1 MFSLIRKMCQWVLSF
16 DAEHEKLLDI
26 EERLTTLENISD
38 ERESLW
44 LFIEEVREQEQQSSQ
59 LLQEELS
66 EVLVRSLEP
75 RGEA

>member
-1 MFSLIRKMCQWVLSF
+1 MSSFIRKMYYRARSF
-16 DAEHEKLLDI
+16 DAAHKKILELEKRI
-26 EERLTTLENISD
+26 TNLENISD

-44 LFIEEVREQEQQSSQ
+44 LFIEEMREQEQQSFQ

-66 EVLVRSLEP
+66 DALVRSLEP